1 MEPEAI
7 SMSSQSKV
15 ANETSSLDITHPL
28 LVGRDQHPD
37 CTPEQPGQRIAIAK
51 RDVRSGE
58 IGHRNRAVRQWRAFP
73 LNVGLPHVPKG

>member
-1 MEPEAI
+1 MDGKKWKLVYAFTNAFQPQMEPEAI

-28 LVGRDQHPD
+28 LVG
-37 CTPEQPGQRIAIAK
+37 
-51 RDVRSGE
+51 SGE